1 MKKTLVALAVA
12 ALAATSANAAVVYNQ
27 DGTKLDING
36 SVRVLLNKNTK
47 TRANLGNDGSRINF
61 SAKQDL
67 GNGLS
72 ALGYVRLKI
81 DGDNASKLSVNR
93 LYAGLGYDGVGTLTL
108 GKQNTTADDVALGDY
123 TYKWGGNS
131 TLTTDGEKVAKFRS
145 ADFAGFSFGAD
156 YLVGNKEK
164 GGAGLKQ
171 GYGVS
176 AFYTANFADDVT
188 LKANAGYTTQKNIL
202 AKDAETKADEK
213 VKAASDVNDI
223 IDAAK
228 IVSSKSKSWLVT
240 TELTS
245 GPVSVGVSYGQAKL
259 NLDKKLADAVQEN
272 GDLKV
277 KAFLIG
283 ANYNVTDAAKVY
295 AQYNRTTAND
305 GKLNGYILGTGYK
318 LHKNVETFLEV
329 ARFKA
334 SDDKANNLV
343 GVGFRVNF

>member
-81 DGDNASKLSVNR
+81 DGDNASKLSVNK

-202 AKDAETKADEK
+202 ATDADKQAEAK
-213 VKAASDVNDI
+213 VKTASDVNDI
-223 IDAAK
+223 INAVK
-228 IVSSKSKSWLVT
+228 LVSNKSKSWLVA

-259 NLDKKLADAVQEN
+259 NLGATVEN
-272 GDLKV
+272 EIEEDLKV
-277 KAFLIG
+277 KAFLVG
-283 ANYNVTDAAKVY
+283 ANYKVTDAARVY
-295 AQYNRTTAND
+295 AQYNRTTANG
-305 GKLNGYILGTGYK
+305 GKLNGYALGTGYK

-334 SDDKANNLV
+334 SEHKANNLV

>member
-36 SVRVLLNKNTK
+36 SVRVLLNKSTK
-47 TRANLGNDGSRINF
+47 TRTNLGNDGSRINF

-72 ALGYVRLKI
+72 AQGYLRLKVNK
-81 DGDNASKLSVNR
+81 DDASELVADK

-108 GKQNTTADDVALGDY
+108 GKQYTTADDVALGDY

-131 TLTTDGEKVAKFRS
+131 PLTTDGKKVAKFRS
-145 ADFAGFSFGAD
+145 ADFSGFSFGAD

-164 GGAGLKQ
+164 GGEGLKQ

-176 AFYTANFADDVT
+176 AFYTANFAEDVT
-188 LKANAGYTTQKNIL
+188 LNFNAGYTTQKNIL
-202 AKDAETKADEK
+202 AKDALTKAEKK
-213 VKAASDVNDI
+213 VKDASDINDI
-223 IDAAK
+223 IDAVK
-228 IVSSKSKSWLVT
+228 LVSNKSKSWLVA

-259 NLDKKLADAVQEN
+259 NLGNIIKNEIEE
-272 GDLKV
+272 DLKV
-277 KAFLIG
+277 KAFLVG

-295 AQYNRTTAND
+295 AQYNRTTVNND

-318 LHKNVETFLEV
+318 LHENVETFLEV

-334 SDDKANNLV
+334 SEHKANNLV